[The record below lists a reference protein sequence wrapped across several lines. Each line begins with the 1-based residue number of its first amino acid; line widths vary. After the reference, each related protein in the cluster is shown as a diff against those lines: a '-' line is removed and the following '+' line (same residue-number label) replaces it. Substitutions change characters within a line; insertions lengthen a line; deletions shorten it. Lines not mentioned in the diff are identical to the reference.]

1 MKKSSTFFGKTYAK
15 VIKKLDKSLLFR
27 IKSVSLHQETTSL
40 YYG

>member
-1 MKKSSTFFGKTYAK
+1 MKKSSTFLEKQCKGN
-15 VIKKLDKSLLFR
+15 KKLEKSLLFR